1 VRKIFDVTKVEA
13 GTLWVPSTTLGARG
27 SNAVGDMS
35 SAVRH
40 SAPEQVQVQQRS
52 TELTPKSCLLHY
64 EAHRLKPWVAHF
76 NNKYRLGAST
86 LDQCAFAR
94 RICGRFTG
102 SRRKA
107 NRTVKRR
114 RTSYVR
120 LLFTVRFLTSYLP
133 IRRFHLG
140 GKQRPQI
147 FTGQDCLLLI
157 QI

>member
-1 VRKIFDVTKVEA
+1 MQSRLPYVWDYAIDEA
-13 GTLWVPSTTLGARG
+13 QFYEILTGQIIIGRLDRDWA
-27 SNAVGDMS
+27 
-35 SAVRH
+35 AVRLIEY
-40 SAPEQVQVQQRS
+40 APY
-52 TELTPKSCLLHY
+52 C
-64 EAHRLKPWVAHF
+64 
-76 NNKYRLGAST
+76 NNKYRLGASP